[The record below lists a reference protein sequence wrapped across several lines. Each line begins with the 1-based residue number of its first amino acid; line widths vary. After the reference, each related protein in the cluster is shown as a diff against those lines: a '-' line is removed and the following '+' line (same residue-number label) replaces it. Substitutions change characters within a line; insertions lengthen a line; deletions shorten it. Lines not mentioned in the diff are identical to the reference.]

1 MQKLLQE
8 NRTLSCEKTTY
19 CLLSIW
25 KLTNGFSVI
34 SANKS
39 SLMELKVF
47 PKKCSS
53 KRKCENSIYKNVNL
67 QFDKRLGFVSSFL
80 SPQLKSIH
88 FDSRWGLS
96 TIKALKGPFERIYV
110 NFRSEA
116 AVALKQKANLLWLFT
131 FEKQTGL
138 FQKFVFITKH
148 AQMLH
153 LSRVVRTYIH

>member
-1 MQKLLQE
+1 MHNGFATMTGRNFKILWLCW
-8 NRTLSCEKTTY
+8 NRNCCKKKKIEPCHVKNIY

-96 TIKALKGPFERIYV
+96 TYQSVKRPIWK
-110 NFRSEA
+110 
-116 AVALKQKANLLWLFT
+116 NLRKL
-131 FEKQTGL
+131 
-138 FQKFVFITKH
+138 
-148 AQMLH
+148 
-153 LSRVVRTYIH
+153 